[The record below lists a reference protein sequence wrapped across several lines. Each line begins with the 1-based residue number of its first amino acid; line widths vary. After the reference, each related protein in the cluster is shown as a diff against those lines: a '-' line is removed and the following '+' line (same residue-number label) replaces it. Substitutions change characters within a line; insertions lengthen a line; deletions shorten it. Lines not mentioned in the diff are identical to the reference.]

1 LNIVRI
7 SIGVILLFFCI
18 LGIRRGLVRQVL
30 DVVGLV
36 AAFIGSFF
44 LAGNLA
50 LFAEGRFGLSYGVA
64 LAVSAAVIFACTL
77 VIFHFIGLG
86 LQKLFSLTVLGWFD
100 RAMGGIFGVLKGLIL
115 VSLILVMIKSLP
127 LRGDFKDRIL
137 DDPVTGAIYPVLPV
151 MYDLV
156 ASHSGSDFE
165 DIVKTGRGISSR
177 DAKG

>member
-7 SIGVILLFFCI
+7 AIGVILLFFCI
-18 LGIRRGLVRQVL
+18 SGIRRGLVRQVL
-30 DVVGLV
+30 EVVGLV

-50 LFAEGRFGLSYGVA
+50 LFAEGRFGLSYGTA
-64 LAVSAAVIFACTL
+64 LAASAVVIFACTL
-77 VIFHFIGLG
+77 IVFHFVGLG
-86 LQKLFSLTVLGWFD
+86 LQKLFNLTVLGWFD
-100 RAMGGIFGVLKGLIL
+100 RAMGGIFGMLKGLIL
-115 VSLILVMIKSLP
+115 VSLVLVLVTSLP

-137 DDPVTGAIYPVLPV
+137 DDPIAGAIYPVMPV

-156 ASHSGSDFE
+156 ASHSGRDFE
-165 DIVKTGRGISSR
+165 DIVKTGRKITSR